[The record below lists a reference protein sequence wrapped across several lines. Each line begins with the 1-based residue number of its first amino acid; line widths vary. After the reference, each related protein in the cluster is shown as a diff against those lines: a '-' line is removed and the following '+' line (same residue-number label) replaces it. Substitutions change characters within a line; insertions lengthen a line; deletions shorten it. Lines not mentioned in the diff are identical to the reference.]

1 MIKIFNI
8 LFFILL
14 IIVLFLKPDF
24 ESTLDARKLLLYSSI
39 FLGST
44 GIHLYKYSK
53 IYKNWFRLDVFFLLG
68 FAIVHFQW
76 PIMFSASGI
85 IPEIISRVWVDELYV
100 NYGTWLSTVGGISWI
115 LGFSFINSE
124 SFSKRNIRFF
134 QYKKFLNF
142 TIFLFILFLITAGQN
157 FLTGGVYKGEGGS
170 AAGEGISAYIQI
182 LFSVS
187 IILLTAIIIL
197 NNKSRYNNNLLKW
210 FFSFDK
216 KYLVLYF
223 TYLLLFLFIGDRDG
237 PISLILTTGI
247 LIGSMIHPFKLRT
260 LLITIFVGGFFM
272 SIISLGRSR
281 DSGIGI
287 FSAGLEN
294 FTFTSGYDITLE
306 LATSVRTL
314 YAAVSEVPQK
324 HDFFYGKLWTSNL
337 LSPFPFAQSVY
348 LDLTNDVSYEL
359 GSAGYITYLSYGP
372 DPSMGAGTSLI
383 ADIYLNF
390 GVVGIIFFMFLLG
403 LTFKKAN
410 NSLKSADTM
419 KWILVAAIL
428 ASFSIYFGR
437 GSLLLVARP
446 IIWSFFLLYIFG
458 KLNTIKN

>member
-1 MIKIFNI
+1 MNKTFNI
-8 LFFILL
+8 LFLILL
-14 IIVLFLKPDF
+14 IIILFLKPDF
-24 ESTLDARKLLLYSSI
+24 ESTLDAGKLLLYSSI
-39 FLGST
+39 FLCGT
-44 GIHLYKYSK
+44 GIHFYKYSK
-53 IYKNWFRLDVFFLLG
+53 IYKNWFRLDVFFLIG

-115 LGFSFINSE
+115 VGFSFIKSE

-134 QYKKFLNF
+134 RYKKFLNF

-157 FLTGGVYKGEGGS
+157 FLTGRVYKGEGGS
-170 AAGEGISAYIQI
+170 AAGEGVSAYIQI
-182 LFSVS
+182 LFSIS
-187 IILLTAIIIL
+187 IILLTVIIIL
-197 NNKSRYNNNLLKW
+197 NNKRRYDNNLIKW

-216 KYLVLYF
+216 KYLLLYF
-223 TYLLLFLFIGDRDG
+223 TYLVLFLFIGDRDG
-237 PISLILTTGI
+237 PISLILTTVI

-260 LLITIFVGGFFM
+260 VLITIFVGGFFM

-287 FSAGLEN
+287 FSAGLES

-324 HDFFYGKLWTSNL
+324 HDFFYGKLWLSNIL
-337 LSPFPFAQSVY
+337 APFPFAQSLY
-348 LDLTNDVSYEL
+348 LDVTNDIGYEL
-359 GSAGYITYLSYGP
+359 GSATYITYLSYGP
-372 DPSMGAGTSLI
+372 NPTSGAGTSLI

-390 GVVGIIFFMFLLG
+390 SVVGVLFFMFLLG
-403 LTFKKAN
+403 LVFKKSS
-410 NSLKSADTM
+410 NSLNSYDNIQWIIISA
-419 KWILVAAIL
+419 VL

-437 GSLLLVARP
+437 ASLLMIARP
-446 IIWSFFLLYIFG
+446 VIWSLILMSLFIKIR
-458 KLNTIKN
+458 KLVK